1 MNLELF
7 IARRMLRGKSRGAVS
22 VPIVRLA
29 VGGIALGVCVM
40 LLSVFIITG
49 FKQEIAAKLSGF
61 MAHLNITGYE
71 TDVAH
76 AGEGILFPDSLLQQ
90 LSALEEVKQAYP
102 YVVKPAILKSE
113 TEIHGVVLKGVD
125 SLYNADFYKDYL
137 KDGGFPVFSS
147 LRPSDDIL
155 LSASVAALLDVK
167 AGDRIKAY
175 FVQQPPRVRVFTV
188 KGIYDTGF
196 KEYDDM
202 TVLCDIR
209 HLQRLNGWDAG
220 QLTGVAIELEDIRL
234 IPAVEEALDH
244 VLAWNED
251 QDFYKIT
258 SLQEAAPQIFDWLNL
273 LNLNV
278 AVILTLI
285 VIVAGFNMVS
295 GLLILILDKTAMIG
309 ILKALG
315 YKNISLKK
323 LFLYIAAGL
332 ISRGVLVGNGLALV
346 LGGIQYFFRI
356 VSLDPASY
364 YMDKVPVHFDIWY
377 ILLLNAGVLVVSVVM
392 LIAPAMLIS
401 RIRPIR
407 AIRFE

>member
-1 MNLELF
+1 M
-7 IARRMLRGKSRGAVS
+7 
-22 VPIVRLA
+22 
-29 VGGIALGVCVM
+29 
-40 LLSVFIITG
+40 
-49 FKQEIAAKLSGF
+49 
-61 MAHLNITGYE
+61 
-71 TDVAH
+71 
-76 AGEGILFPDSLLQQ
+76 
-90 LSALEEVKQAYP
+90 
-102 YVVKPAILKSE
+102 
-113 TEIHGVVLKGVD
+113 
-125 SLYNADFYKDYL
+125 
-137 KDGGFPVFSS
+137 
-147 LRPSDDIL
+147 
-155 LSASVAALLDVK
+155 
-167 AGDRIKAY
+167 
-175 FVQQPPRVRVFTV
+175 
-188 KGIYDTGF
+188 
-196 KEYDDM
+196 
-202 TVLCDIR
+202 
-209 HLQRLNGWDAG
+209 DAG

>member
-7 IARRMLRGKSRGAVS
+7 IARRMLRGKSSGAVS

-137 KDGGFPVFSS
+137 KAGEFPVFSS
-147 LRPSDDIL
+147 LQPSDDIL
-155 LSASVAALLDVK
+155 LSASVAALLDVE
-167 AGDRIKAY
+167 AGDRIRAY

-220 QLTGVAIELEDIRL
+220 QLTGVAIELKDIRQIL
-234 IPAVEEALDH
+234 VVEEALDR
-244 VLAWNED
+244 VLVWNED

-258 SLQEAAPQIFDWLNL
+258 TLQEAAPQIFDWLNL

-332 ISRGVLVGNGLALV
+332 ISRGMLVGNGLALV

-356 VSLDPASY
+356 ISLDPASY
-364 YMDKVPVHFDIWY
+364 YMDKVPVHFNIWY

-401 RIRPIR
+401 RIRPIK

>member
-1 MNLELF
+1 M
-7 IARRMLRGKSRGAVS
+7 
-22 VPIVRLA
+22 
-29 VGGIALGVCVM
+29 
-40 LLSVFIITG
+40 
-49 FKQEIAAKLSGF
+49 
-61 MAHLNITGYE
+61 
-71 TDVAH
+71 
-76 AGEGILFPDSLLQQ
+76 
-90 LSALEEVKQAYP
+90 
-102 YVVKPAILKSE
+102 
-113 TEIHGVVLKGVD
+113 
-125 SLYNADFYKDYL
+125 ADFL
-137 KDGGFPVFSS
+137 FFLLCG
-147 LRPSDDIL
+147 RPMIFW

-295 GLLILILDKTAMIG
+295 GFTDPDSGQNRNDWYPEGIG
-309 ILKALG
+309 
-315 YKNISLKK
+315 
-323 LFLYIAAGL
+323 
-332 ISRGVLVGNGLALV
+332 V
-346 LGGIQYFFRI
+346 
-356 VSLDPASY
+356 
-364 YMDKVPVHFDIWY
+364 
-377 ILLLNAGVLVVSVVM
+377 
-392 LIAPAMLIS
+392 
-401 RIRPIR
+401 
-407 AIRFE
+407 